1 MMRMWLDGK
10 KSKSMFRKFLISILL
25 IAAGTLGARAQQF
38 DRGIETGSTV
48 FVPKGQWIVGGNI
61 SYSTH
66 DNENYKFLIVENI
79 NSTGYNFKVSP
90 MVAYAFKDNMALGLR
105 GGYNRQLLK
114 INNADLNLS
123 EDMNL
128 GVSDYYSLK
137 HTATGSA
144 IYRYYITLGQ
154 SKRFALFNEMQLTYG
169 HGQSKLVDSS
179 GAAVTGTYETT
190 NDFAIGCSPGLVAFI
205 TNSAAVEVN
214 VGVLG
219 FNYSHTKQ
227 VTDQV
232 YVGYRKASQMNFKV
246 NIFSIAL
253 GIAFYL

>member
-1 MMRMWLDGK
+1 
-10 KSKSMFRKFLISILL
+10 MFRKFLISIML

>member
-1 MMRMWLDGK
+1 M
-10 KSKSMFRKFLISILL
+10 L
-25 IAAGTLGARAQQF
+25 IAVGTLGAHAQRF
-38 DRGIETGSTV
+38 DRGIEVNSTV

-66 DNENYKFLIVENI
+66 DNENYKFLVIENI

-90 MVAYAFKDNMALGLR
+90 MFAYAIKDNMALGLR

-114 INNADLNLS
+114 VNNADLNLG

-128 GVSDYYSLK
+128 GVSNYYSLK
-137 HTATGSA
+137 HTSTGSL
-144 IYRYYITLGQ
+144 IYRNYITLGK

-169 HGQSKLVDSS
+169 YGQAKLVDSS

-190 NDFAIGCSPGLVAFI
+190 HDIAIGCSPGLVAFI
-205 TNSAAVEVN
+205 NNSTAVEVN

-219 FNYSHTKQ
+219 FNYSQTKQ

-232 YVGYRKASQMNFKV
+232 YVGYRKASQMNFKI

>member
-1 MMRMWLDGK
+1 M
-10 KSKSMFRKFLISILL
+10 L
-25 IAAGTLGARAQQF
+25 IAVGTLGAHAQRF
-38 DRGIETGSTV
+38 DRGIEVNSTV

-66 DNENYKFLIVENI
+66 DNENYKFLVIENI

-90 MVAYAFKDNMALGLR
+90 MFAYAIKDNMALGLR

-114 INNADLNLS
+114 VNNADMNLG

-137 HTATGSA
+137 HTSTGSL
-144 IYRYYITLGQ
+144 IYRNYITLGK

-169 HGQSKLVDSS
+169 YGQAKLVDSS

-190 NDFAIGCSPGLVAFI
+190 HDIAIGCSPGLVAFI
-205 TNSAAVEVN
+205 NNSTAVEVN

-219 FNYSHTKQ
+219 FNYSQTKQ

-232 YVGYRKASQMNFKV
+232 YVGYRKASQMNFKI

>member
-1 MMRMWLDGK
+1 
-10 KSKSMFRKFLISILL
+10 MFRKLLISIML

>member
-1 MMRMWLDGK
+1 M
-10 KSKSMFRKFLISILL
+10 L
-25 IAAGTLGARAQQF
+25 IAMGTLGAHAQRF
-38 DRGIETGSTV
+38 DRGIEVNSTV
-48 FVPKGQWIVGGNI
+48 FVPKGQWIVGGNV

-66 DNENYKFLIVENI
+66 DNENYKFLVIENI

-90 MVAYAFKDNMALGLR
+90 MFAYAIKDNMALGLR

-114 INNADLNLS
+114 VNNADLNLG

-128 GVSDYYSLK
+128 GISDYYSLN
-137 HTATGSA
+137 HTSTGSV
-144 IYRYYITLGQ
+144 IYRNYITLGK
-154 SKRFALFNEMQLTYG
+154 SKRFALFNEMQLSYG
-169 HGQSKLVDSS
+169 YGQAKLVDSS

-190 NDFAIGCSPGLVAFI
+190 HDIAIGCSPGLVAFI
-205 TNSAAVEVN
+205 NNSTAVEVN

-219 FNYSHTKQ
+219 FNYSQTKQ

-232 YVGYRKASQMNFKV
+232 YVGYRKASQMNFKI

>member
-1 MMRMWLDGK
+1 M
-10 KSKSMFRKFLISILL
+10 L
-25 IAAGTLGARAQQF
+25 IAVGTLGAHAQRF
-38 DRGIETGSTV
+38 DRGIEVNSTV

-66 DNENYKFLIVENI
+66 DNENYKFLVIENI

-90 MVAYAFKDNMALGLR
+90 MFAYAIKDNMALGLR

-114 INNADLNLS
+114 VNNADLNLG

-137 HTATGSA
+137 HTSTGSL
-144 IYRYYITLGQ
+144 IYRNYITLGK

-169 HGQSKLVDSS
+169 YGQAKLVDSS

-190 NDFAIGCSPGLVAFI
+190 HDIAIGCSPGLVAFI
-205 TNSAAVEVN
+205 NNSTAVEVN

-219 FNYSHTKQ
+219 FNYSQTKQ

-232 YVGYRKASQMNFKV
+232 YVGYRKASQMNFKI

>member
-1 MMRMWLDGK
+1 M
-10 KSKSMFRKFLISILL
+10 L
-25 IAAGTLGARAQQF
+25 IAVGTLGAHAQRF
-38 DRGIETGSTV
+38 DRGIEVNSTV

-66 DNENYKFLIVENI
+66 DNENYKFLVIENI

-90 MVAYAFKDNMALGLR
+90 MFAYAIKDNMALGLR

-114 INNADLNLS
+114 VNNADLNLG

-137 HTATGSA
+137 HTSTGSL
-144 IYRYYITLGQ
+144 IYRNYITLGQ

-169 HGQSKLVDSS
+169 YGQAKLVDSS

-190 NDFAIGCSPGLVAFI
+190 HDIAIGCSPGLVAFI
-205 TNSAAVEVN
+205 NNSTAVEVN

-219 FNYSHTKQ
+219 FNYSQTKQ

-232 YVGYRKASQMNFKV
+232 YVGYRKASQMNFKI

>member
-1 MMRMWLDGK
+1 M
-10 KSKSMFRKFLISILL
+10 L
-25 IAAGTLGARAQQF
+25 IAVGTLGAHAQRF
-38 DRGIETGSTV
+38 DRGIEVNSTV

-66 DNENYKFLIVENI
+66 DNENYKFLVIENI

-90 MVAYAFKDNMALGLR
+90 MFAYAIKNNMALGLR

-114 INNADLNLS
+114 VNNADLNLG

-137 HTATGSA
+137 HTSTGSL
-144 IYRYYITLGQ
+144 IYRNYITLGK

-169 HGQSKLVDSS
+169 YGQAKLVDSS

-190 NDFAIGCSPGLVAFI
+190 HDIAIGCSPGLVAFI
-205 TNSAAVEVN
+205 NNSTAVEVN

-219 FNYSHTKQ
+219 FNYSQTKQ

-232 YVGYRKASQMNFKV
+232 YVGYRKASQMNFKI

>member
-1 MMRMWLDGK
+1 M
-10 KSKSMFRKFLISILL
+10 L
-25 IAAGTLGARAQQF
+25 IAVGTLGAHAQRF
-38 DRGIETGSTV
+38 DRGIEVNSTV

-66 DNENYKFLIVENI
+66 DNENYKFLVIENI

-90 MVAYAFKDNMALGLR
+90 MFAYAIKDNMALGLR

-114 INNADLNLS
+114 VNNADLNFG

-137 HTATGSA
+137 HTSTGSL
-144 IYRYYITLGQ
+144 IYRNYITLGK

-169 HGQSKLVDSS
+169 YGQAKLVDSS

-190 NDFAIGCSPGLVAFI
+190 HDIAIGCSPGLVAFI
-205 TNSAAVEVN
+205 NNSTAVEVN

-219 FNYSHTKQ
+219 FNYSQTKQ

-232 YVGYRKASQMNFKV
+232 YVGYRKASQMNFKI

>member
-1 MMRMWLDGK
+1 M
-10 KSKSMFRKFLISILL
+10 L
-25 IAAGTLGARAQQF
+25 IAVGTLGAHAQRF
-38 DRGIETGSTV
+38 DRGIEVNSTV

-66 DNENYKFLIVENI
+66 DNENYKFLVVENI

-90 MVAYAFKDNMALGLR
+90 MFAYAIKDNMALGLR

-114 INNADLNLS
+114 VNNADLNLG

-128 GVSDYYSLK
+128 GISDYYSLK
-137 HTATGSA
+137 HTSTGSL
-144 IYRYYITLGQ
+144 IYRNYITLGQ
-154 SKRFALFNEMQLTYG
+154 SKRFALFNELQLTYG
-169 HGQSKLVDSS
+169 YGQAKLVDSS
-179 GAAVTGTYETT
+179 GASVTGTYETT
-190 NDFAIGCSPGLVAFI
+190 HDIALGCSPGLVAFI
-205 TNSAAVEVN
+205 NNSTAVEVN

-219 FNYSHTKQ
+219 FNYSQTKQ

-232 YVGYRKASQMNFKV
+232 YVGYRKASQMNFKI

>member
-1 MMRMWLDGK
+1 M
-10 KSKSMFRKFLISILL
+10 L
-25 IAAGTLGARAQQF
+25 IAVGTLGAHAQRF
-38 DRGIETGSTV
+38 DRGIEVNSTV

-66 DNENYKFLIVENI
+66 DNENYKFLVIENI
-79 NSTGYNFKVSP
+79 KSTGYNFKVSP
-90 MVAYAFKDNMALGLR
+90 MFAYAIKDNMALGLR

-114 INNADLNLS
+114 VNNADLNLG

-137 HTATGSA
+137 HTSTGSL
-144 IYRYYITLGQ
+144 IYRNYITLGK

-169 HGQSKLVDSS
+169 YGQAKLVDSS

-190 NDFAIGCSPGLVAFI
+190 HDIAIGCSPGLVAFI
-205 TNSAAVEVN
+205 NNSTAVEVN

-219 FNYSHTKQ
+219 FNYSQTKQ

-232 YVGYRKASQMNFKV
+232 YVGYRKASQMNFKI

>member
-1 MMRMWLDGK
+1 M
-10 KSKSMFRKFLISILL
+10 L
-25 IAAGTLGARAQQF
+25 IAVGTLGAHAQRF
-38 DRGIETGSTV
+38 DRGIEVNSTV

-66 DNENYKFLIVENI
+66 DNENYKFLVIENI

-90 MVAYAFKDNMALGLR
+90 MFAYAIKDNMALGLR

-114 INNADLNLS
+114 VNNADLNLS

-137 HTATGSA
+137 HTSTGSL
-144 IYRYYITLGQ
+144 IYRNYITLGQ

-169 HGQSKLVDSS
+169 YGQAKLVDSS

-190 NDFAIGCSPGLVAFI
+190 HDIAIGCSPGLVAFI
-205 TNSAAVEVN
+205 NNSTAVEVN

-219 FNYSHTKQ
+219 FNYSQTKQ

-232 YVGYRKASQMNFKV
+232 YVGYRKASQMNFKI

>member
-1 MMRMWLDGK
+1 M
-10 KSKSMFRKFLISILL
+10 LITV
-25 IAAGTLGARAQQF
+25 GTFGAHAQRF
-38 DRGIETGSTV
+38 DRGIEVNSTV

-66 DNENYKFLIVENI
+66 DNENYKFLVIENI

-90 MVAYAFKDNMALGLR
+90 MFAYAIKDNMALGLR

-114 INNADLNLS
+114 VNNADLNLG

-137 HTATGSA
+137 HTSTGSL
-144 IYRYYITLGQ
+144 IYRNYITLGK

-169 HGQSKLVDSS
+169 YGQAKLVDSS

-190 NDFAIGCSPGLVAFI
+190 HDIAIGCSPGLVAFI
-205 TNSAAVEVN
+205 NNSTAVEVN

-219 FNYSHTKQ
+219 FNYSQTKQ

-232 YVGYRKASQMNFKV
+232 YVGYRKASQMNFKI

>member
-1 MMRMWLDGK
+1 M
-10 KSKSMFRKFLISILL
+10 L
-25 IAAGTLGARAQQF
+25 IAVGTLGAHAQRF
-38 DRGIETGSTV
+38 DRGIEVNSTV

-66 DNENYKFLIVENI
+66 DNENYKFLVIENI

-90 MVAYAFKDNMALGLR
+90 MFAYAIKDNMALGLR

-114 INNADLNLS
+114 VNNADLNLG

-128 GVSDYYSLK
+128 GVSGYYSLK
-137 HTATGSA
+137 HTSTGSL
-144 IYRYYITLGQ
+144 IYRNYITLGK

-169 HGQSKLVDSS
+169 YGQAKLVDSS

-190 NDFAIGCSPGLVAFI
+190 HDIAIGCSPGLVAFI
-205 TNSAAVEVN
+205 NNSTAVEVN

-219 FNYSHTKQ
+219 FNYSQTKQ

-232 YVGYRKASQMNFKV
+232 YVGYRKASQMNFKI

>member
-1 MMRMWLDGK
+1 
-10 KSKSMFRKFLISILL
+10 MFRKLLISIMLV
-25 IAAGTLGARAQQF
+25 AAGTLGVRAQQF
-38 DRGIETGSTV
+38 DRGIEMGSTV
-48 FVPKGQWIVGGNI
+48 FVPKGQWIVGGNV

-90 MVAYAFKDNMALGLR
+90 MVAYSFKDNMAIGLR

-114 INNADLNLS
+114 INSADLNLG

-128 GVSDYYSLK
+128 GVSDFYSLK

-154 SKRFALFNEMQLTYG
+154 IKRFALFNEMQLTYG
-169 HGQSKLVDSS
+169 YGQSKLVDSS

-232 YVGYRKASQMNFKV
+232 YVGYRKTSQMNFKV

>member
-1 MMRMWLDGK
+1 M
-10 KSKSMFRKFLISILL
+10 L
-25 IAAGTLGARAQQF
+25 IALGTLGAHAQRF
-38 DRGIETGSTV
+38 DRGIEVNSTV

-66 DNENYKFLIVENI
+66 DNENYKFLVIENI

-90 MVAYAFKDNMALGLR
+90 MFAYAIKDNMALGLR

-114 INNADLNLS
+114 VNNADLNLG

-137 HTATGSA
+137 HTSTGSL
-144 IYRYYITLGQ
+144 IYRNYITLGK

-169 HGQSKLVDSS
+169 YGQAKLVDSS

-190 NDFAIGCSPGLVAFI
+190 HDIAIGCSPGLVAFI
-205 TNSAAVEVN
+205 NNSTAVEVN

-219 FNYSHTKQ
+219 FNYSQTKQ

-232 YVGYRKASQMNFKV
+232 YVGYRKASQMNFKI

>member
-1 MMRMWLDGK
+1 
-10 KSKSMFRKFLISILL
+10 MFRKIFISIML
-25 IAAGTLGARAQQF
+25 IAVGTLGAHAQRF
-38 DRGIETGSTV
+38 DRGIEVNSTV
-48 FVPKGQWIVGGNI
+48 FVPKGQWIVGGNV

-66 DNENYKFLIVENI
+66 DNENYKFLVIENI

-90 MVAYAFKDNMALGLR
+90 MFAYAIKDNMALGLR
-105 GGYNRQLLK
+105 AGYNRQLLK
-114 INNADLNLS
+114 VNNADLNLS
-123 EDMNL
+123 EDMAF

-137 HTATGSA
+137 HTTTGSA

-169 HGQSKLVDSS
+169 YGQSKLVDSS

-190 NDFAIGCSPGLVAFI
+190 HDFAIGCSPGLVAFI
-205 TNSAAVEVN
+205 NNSTAVEVN

-232 YVGYRKASQMNFKV
+232 YVGYRKSSQMNFKI

>member
-1 MMRMWLDGK
+1 M
-10 KSKSMFRKFLISILL
+10 L
-25 IAAGTLGARAQQF
+25 IAVVTLGAHAQRF
-38 DRGIETGSTV
+38 DRGIEVNSTV

-66 DNENYKFLIVENI
+66 DNENYKFLVIENI

-90 MVAYAFKDNMALGLR
+90 MFAYAIKDNMALGLR

-114 INNADLNLS
+114 VNNADLNLG

-128 GVSDYYSLK
+128 GVSDFYSLK
-137 HTATGSA
+137 HTSTGSL
-144 IYRYYITLGQ
+144 IYRNYITLGK

-169 HGQSKLVDSS
+169 YGQAKLVDSS

-190 NDFAIGCSPGLVAFI
+190 HDIAIGCSPGLVAFI
-205 TNSAAVEVN
+205 NNSTAVEVN

-219 FNYSHTKQ
+219 FNYSQTKQ

-232 YVGYRKASQMNFKV
+232 YVGYRKASQMNFKI

>member
-1 MMRMWLDGK
+1 M
-10 KSKSMFRKFLISILL
+10 L
-25 IAAGTLGARAQQF
+25 IAVGTLGAHAQRF
-38 DRGIETGSTV
+38 DRGIEVNSTV

-66 DNENYKFLIVENI
+66 DNENYKFLVIENI

-90 MVAYAFKDNMALGLR
+90 MFAYAIKDNMALGLR

-114 INNADLNLS
+114 VNNADLNLG

-137 HTATGSA
+137 HTSTGSL
-144 IYRYYITLGQ
+144 IYRNYITLGQ
-154 SKRFALFNEMQLTYG
+154 SKRFALFNEMLLTYG
-169 HGQSKLVDSS
+169 YGQEKLVDSS

-190 NDFAIGCSPGLVAFI
+190 HDIAIGCSPGLVAFI
-205 TNSAAVEVN
+205 NNSTAVEVN

-219 FNYSHTKQ
+219 FNYSQTKQ

-232 YVGYRKASQMNFKV
+232 YVGYRKASQMNFKI

>member
-1 MMRMWLDGK
+1 M
-10 KSKSMFRKFLISILL
+10 L
-25 IAAGTLGARAQQF
+25 IAVGTLGAHAQRF
-38 DRGIETGSTV
+38 DRGIEVNSTV

-66 DNENYKFLIVENI
+66 DNENYKFLVIENI

-90 MVAYAFKDNMALGLR
+90 MFAYAIKDNMALGLR

-114 INNADLNLS
+114 VNNADLNLG

-128 GVSDYYSLK
+128 GISDYYSLK
-137 HTATGSA
+137 HTSTGSL
-144 IYRYYITLGQ
+144 IYRNYITLGK

-169 HGQSKLVDSS
+169 YGQAKLVDSS

-190 NDFAIGCSPGLVAFI
+190 HDIAIGCSPGLVAFI
-205 TNSAAVEVN
+205 NNSTAVEVN

-219 FNYSHTKQ
+219 FNYSQTKQ

-232 YVGYRKASQMNFKV
+232 YVGYRKSSQMNFKI

>member
-1 MMRMWLDGK
+1 M
-10 KSKSMFRKFLISILL
+10 L
-25 IAAGTLGARAQQF
+25 IAVGTLGAHAQRF
-38 DRGIETGSTV
+38 DRGIEVNSTV

-66 DNENYKFLIVENI
+66 ANENYKFLVIENI

-90 MVAYAFKDNMALGLR
+90 MFAYAIKDNMALGLR

-114 INNADLNLS
+114 VNNADLNLG

-137 HTATGSA
+137 HTSTGSL
-144 IYRYYITLGQ
+144 IYRNYITLGK

-169 HGQSKLVDSS
+169 YGQAKLVDSS

-190 NDFAIGCSPGLVAFI
+190 HDIAIGCSPGLVAFI
-205 TNSAAVEVN
+205 NNSTAVEVN

-219 FNYSHTKQ
+219 FNYSQTKQ

-232 YVGYRKASQMNFKV
+232 YVGYRKASQMNFKI

>member
-10 KSKSMFRKFLISILL
+10 KSKYMFRKFLISIML

>member
-1 MMRMWLDGK
+1 M
-10 KSKSMFRKFLISILL
+10 L
-25 IAAGTLGARAQQF
+25 IAMGTLGAHAQRF
-38 DRGIETGSTV
+38 DRGIEVNSTV
-48 FVPKGQWIVGGNI
+48 FVPKGQWIVGGNV

-66 DNENYKFLIVENI
+66 DNENYKFLVIENI

-90 MVAYAFKDNMALGLR
+90 MFAYAIKDNMALGLR

-114 INNADLNLS
+114 VNNADLNLGK
-123 EDMNL
+123 DMNL
-128 GVSDYYSLK
+128 GISDYYSLN
-137 HTATGSA
+137 HTSTGSV
-144 IYRYYITLGQ
+144 IYRNYITLGKN
-154 SKRFALFNEMQLTYG
+154 KRFALFNEMQLTYG
-169 HGQSKLVDSS
+169 YGQAKLVDSS

-190 NDFAIGCSPGLVAFI
+190 HDIAIGCSPGLVAFI
-205 TNSAAVEVN
+205 NNSTAVEVN

-219 FNYSHTKQ
+219 FNYSQTKQ

-232 YVGYRKASQMNFKV
+232 YVGYRKSSQMNFKI

>member
-1 MMRMWLDGK
+1 M
-10 KSKSMFRKFLISILL
+10 L
-25 IAAGTLGARAQQF
+25 IAMGTLGAHAQRF
-38 DRGIETGSTV
+38 DRGIEVNSTV
-48 FVPKGQWIVGGNI
+48 FVPKGQWIVGGNV

-66 DNENYKFLIVENI
+66 DNENYKFLVIENI

-90 MVAYAFKDNMALGLR
+90 MFAYAIKDNMALGLR

-114 INNADLNLS
+114 VNNADLNLG

-128 GVSDYYSLK
+128 DISDYYSLN
-137 HTATGSA
+137 HTSTGSV
-144 IYRYYITLGQ
+144 IYRNYITLGK

-169 HGQSKLVDSS
+169 YGQAKLVDSS

-190 NDFAIGCSPGLVAFI
+190 HDIAIGCSPGLVAFI
-205 TNSAAVEVN
+205 NNSTAVEVN

-219 FNYSHTKQ
+219 FNYSQTKQ

-232 YVGYRKASQMNFKV
+232 YVGYRKSSQMNFKI

>member
-1 MMRMWLDGK
+1 M
-10 KSKSMFRKFLISILL
+10 L
-25 IAAGTLGARAQQF
+25 IAVGTLGAHAQRF
-38 DRGIETGSTV
+38 DRGIEVNSTV

-66 DNENYKFLIVENI
+66 DNENYKFLVIENI

-90 MVAYAFKDNMALGLR
+90 MFAYAIKDNMALGLR

-114 INNADLNLS
+114 VNNADLNLG

-137 HTATGSA
+137 HTSTGSL
-144 IYRYYITLGQ
+144 IYRNYITLGK
-154 SKRFALFNEMQLTYG
+154 SKRFALFNEMQLSYG
-169 HGQSKLVDSS
+169 YGQAKLVDSS

-190 NDFAIGCSPGLVAFI
+190 HDIAIGCSPGLVAFI
-205 TNSAAVEVN
+205 NNSTAVEVN

-219 FNYSHTKQ
+219 FNYSQTKQ

-232 YVGYRKASQMNFKV
+232 YVGYRKASQMNFKI

>member
-1 MMRMWLDGK
+1 M
-10 KSKSMFRKFLISILL
+10 L

>member
-1 MMRMWLDGK
+1 M
-10 KSKSMFRKFLISILL
+10 L
-25 IAAGTLGARAQQF
+25 IAVGTLGAHAQRF
-38 DRGIETGSTV
+38 DRGIEVNSTV

-66 DNENYKFLIVENI
+66 DNENYKFLVIENI

-90 MVAYAFKDNMALGLR
+90 MFAYAIKDNMALGLR

-114 INNADLNLS
+114 VNNADLNLG

-128 GVSDYYSLK
+128 GVSDFYSLK
-137 HTATGSA
+137 HTSTGSL
-144 IYRYYITLGQ
+144 IYRNYITLGK

-169 HGQSKLVDSS
+169 YGQAKLVDSS

-190 NDFAIGCSPGLVAFI
+190 HDIAIGCSPGLVAFI
-205 TNSAAVEVN
+205 NNSTAVEVN

-219 FNYSHTKQ
+219 FNYSQTKQ

-232 YVGYRKASQMNFKV
+232 YVGYRKASQMNFKI

>member
-1 MMRMWLDGK
+1 M
-10 KSKSMFRKFLISILL
+10 L
-25 IAAGTLGARAQQF
+25 IAVGTLGAHAQRF
-38 DRGIETGSTV
+38 DRGIEVNSTV

-66 DNENYKFLIVENI
+66 DNENYKFLVVENI

-90 MVAYAFKDNMALGLR
+90 MFAYAIKDNMALGLR

-114 INNADLNLS
+114 VNNADLNLG

-128 GVSDYYSLK
+128 GISDYYSLK
-137 HTATGSA
+137 HTSTGSL
-144 IYRYYITLGQ
+144 IYRNYITLGQ
-154 SKRFALFNEMQLTYG
+154 SKRFALFNELQLTYG
-169 HGQSKLVDSS
+169 YGQAKLVDSS

-190 NDFAIGCSPGLVAFI
+190 HDIALGCSPGLVAFI
-205 TNSAAVEVN
+205 NNSTAVEVN

-219 FNYSHTKQ
+219 FNYSQTKQ

-232 YVGYRKASQMNFKV
+232 YVGYRKASQMNFKI

>member
-1 MMRMWLDGK
+1 M
-10 KSKSMFRKFLISILL
+10 L
-25 IAAGTLGARAQQF
+25 IAVGTLGAHAQRF
-38 DRGIETGSTV
+38 DRGIEVNSTI

-66 DNENYKFLIVENI
+66 DNENYKFLVIENI

-90 MVAYAFKDNMALGLR
+90 MFAYAIKDNMALGLR

-114 INNADLNLS
+114 VNNADLNLG

-137 HTATGSA
+137 HTSTGSL
-144 IYRYYITLGQ
+144 IYRNYITLGK

-169 HGQSKLVDSS
+169 YGQAKLVDSS

-190 NDFAIGCSPGLVAFI
+190 HDIAIGCSPGLVAFI
-205 TNSAAVEVN
+205 NNSTAVEVN

-219 FNYSHTKQ
+219 FNYSQTKQ

-232 YVGYRKASQMNFKV
+232 YVGYRKASQMNFKI

>member
-1 MMRMWLDGK
+1 
-10 KSKSMFRKFLISILL
+10 MFRKIFLSIML
-25 IAAGTLGARAQQF
+25 IAAGTLGARAQHF
-38 DRGIETGSTV
+38 DRGIETNATV
-48 FVPKGQWIVGGNI
+48 FVPKGQWIVGGNV

-66 DNENYKFLIVENI
+66 DNENYKFLVIEDI

-90 MVAYAFKDNMALGLR
+90 MFAYAIKDNMALGAR
-105 GGYNRQLLK
+105 VGYNRQLLK
-114 INNADLNLS
+114 INNADLNLG
-123 EDMNL
+123 EELNL

-137 HTATGSA
+137 HTTTGSA

-154 SKRFALFNEMQLTYG
+154 SKRFALFNEMQLSYG
-169 HGQSKLVDSS
+169 YGQSKLVDSS
-179 GAAVTGTYETT
+179 GDAVTGTYETT

-205 TNSAAVEVN
+205 NNSIAVEVN

-219 FNYSHTKQ
+219 FNYTQTKQ

-232 YVGYRKASQMNFKV
+232 YVGYRRSSQMNFKI

>member
-1 MMRMWLDGK
+1 M
-10 KSKSMFRKFLISILL
+10 L
-25 IAAGTLGARAQQF
+25 IAVGTLGAHAQRF
-38 DRGIETGSTV
+38 DRGIEVNSTV
-48 FVPKGQWIVGGNI
+48 FVPKGQGIVGGNI

-66 DNENYKFLIVENI
+66 DNENYKFLVIENI

-90 MVAYAFKDNMALGLR
+90 MFAYAIKDNMALGLR

-114 INNADLNLS
+114 VNNADLNLG

-137 HTATGSA
+137 HTSTGSLV
-144 IYRYYITLGQ
+144 YRNYITLGK

-169 HGQSKLVDSS
+169 YGQAKLVDSS

-190 NDFAIGCSPGLVAFI
+190 HDIAIGCSPGLVAFI
-205 TNSAAVEVN
+205 NNSTAVEVN

-219 FNYSHTKQ
+219 FNYSQTKQ

-232 YVGYRKASQMNFKV
+232 YVGYRKASQMNFKI